1 MSTKGVTCDLKSKE
15 VIKTLSGVQTI
26 VDSFYPDRMTGNDAA
41 NFISSKGKDFVRG
54 NGGNDAYKISKNCKD
69 TVINNYDIHLD
80 DDIIF
85 IDQKYSD
92 LRLKTEPTEQSLE
105 IHATDLGKVA
115 TLLKWFKDKTFQ
127 HASLR
132 TADGVTAILPELASE
147 IESDNKPIAAEFSL
161 ENENCNYARKK
172 YDLSEKQFQKVS
184 RFTAKSKLCRYYVQ
198 GNKLNNYLDPGPGN
212 PYGYQYL
219 EGGDGADTY
228 VIGADYGEFN
238 EINNFAEDLNV
249 DFVMF
254 GVVYK
259 DIEADIDQDADD
271 MIVKSKPTYKKSA
284 VGVRIKNFLLDAKYQ
299 HIVFQSVDKITFKL
313 VTHYP
318 HKKPMIVDYSHLK
331 FNQILNANSL
341 FPSAG
346 VIYGSS
352 KNQNKIS
359 GSSLS
364 TKLTGGSEID
374 IIEGGSGGEQIEGF
388 GGNDILKGNL
398 GDDIIFGGD
407 GDDDI
412 SGGEGNDVISGGYG
426 ADKID
431 GGPGMDAIV
440 LAGDGTKKE
449 GSKVSLKEGKGEGG
463 DAQGDTYESVEIVHG
478 SNFNDTIEG
487 NNENNILSGNGGQ
500 DTLVTYGGY
509 DVLTGGLESDIYDLT
524 NAEGWKVINN
534 FASDS
539 LRDKVLL
546 GDLATHP
553 CIYSYSNDLF
563 VHVRKKN
570 QKFLNLIIKEWYTEE
585 TFRHL
590 QLNYRNINGIL
601 KKRSYAR
608 RTRRRTSVDKWVSFF
623 NTNAKLE
630 VKAHDFESITV
641 QVDDIIKYIPINSYE
656 LYLNYVSENKQY
668 RKIKLSNKLS
678 QGPPSFKLKGNI
690 ISGVMVSIMIS
701 LHRCNQVIAVT
712 SPVNQRSLPT
722 APTNIRLVKRSSTSL
737 SVSWDIP
744 SKATNPNRH
753 HYQYQCIAMKKG
765 AAPKKVFESLSA
777 KGADTFLFNKLQRDT
792 QYTLKVYSVIGGE
805 RSENPLEISTETLNI
820 CKNLKEPENGNIIE
834 ETIEN
839 GLKYAVITCMDG
851 YELAAV
857 NREDSRAKKVTYFNI
872 NPIHTVG
879 KGLLRSTDVSV

>member
-15 VIKTLSGVQTI
+15 VIETLSGVQTI
-26 VDSFYPDRMTGNDAA
+26 VDSLYPDRMTGNDAA
-41 NFISSKGKDFVRG
+41 NFISSKGKDFIQG
-54 NGGNDAYKISKNCKD
+54 NGGNDAYKLSKNCKD

-80 DDIIF
+80 EDIIF
-85 IDQKYSD
+85 IDQDYSD
-92 LRLKTEPTEQSLE
+92 LTLNIEPTEQSLE
-105 IHATDLGKVA
+105 IYVTDLGKVA

-132 TADGVTAILPELASE
+132 TADGVTAILPELASK

-161 ENENCNYARKK
+161 ENENCNYGRKM
-172 YDLSEKQFQKVS
+172 YNLSETKFQKVS
-184 RFTAKSKLCRYYVQ
+184 RFTAKSKLCRYNVQ

-238 EINNFAEDLNV
+238 EINNFAEDLHV

-259 DIEADIDQDADD
+259 DIEVDIDQDAED
-271 MIVKSKPTYKKSA
+271 MIVKTKVNYKNSA
-284 VGVRIKNFLLDAKYQ
+284 VGVRIKNFLVNAKYQ

-341 FPSAG
+341 FESAG

-352 KNQNKIS
+352 KKQNKIS

-364 TKLTGGSEID
+364 DKLTGGSESD

-398 GDDIIFGGD
+398 GDDIMFGGD

-412 SGGEGNDVISGGYG
+412 SGGEGNDVIDGGFG

-431 GGPGMDAIV
+431 GGAGMDAIV
-440 LAGDGTKKE
+440 LAGDGIKKE
-449 GSKVSLKEGKGEGG
+449 GVKVSLKQGKGEGG
-463 DAQGDTYESVEIVHG
+463 DAQGDTYKSVEIVHG
-478 SNFNDTIEG
+478 SDFNDIIEG
-487 NNENNILSGNGGQ
+487 NNDNNILSGNGGQ
-500 DTLVTYGGY
+500 DTLVTYEGY
-509 DVLTGGLESDIYDLT
+509 DVLTGGLESDTYDLT
-524 NAEGWKVINN
+524 NGEGWKVINN

-539 LRDKVLL
+539 VEDNILV
-546 GDLATHP
+546 GNLAKHP
-553 CIYSYSNDLF
+553 CIYSYDNDLYI
-563 VHVRKKN
+563 HLQKKN
-570 QKFLNLIIKEWYTEE
+570 QKFLNLIIKEWYTEG
-585 TFRHL
+585 TFQHL
-590 QLNYRNINGIL
+590 QLNYKSKNGIQT
-601 KKRSYAR
+601 KHSYAK
-608 RTRRRTSVDKWVSFF
+608 RTRRGTSVDKWVSFF

-630 VKAHDFESITV
+630 VNAHDFESITV
-641 QVDDIIKYIPINSYE
+641 QVDDIIKYIPIDSYE
-656 LYLNYVSENKQY
+656 LYLNYVSENKRY

-678 QGPPSFKLKGNI
+678 QGPPSFKLRGNI
-690 ISGVMVSIMIS
+690 LSGVMVSIMIS
-701 LHRCNQVIAVT
+701 LHICNQVIAMT

-722 APTNIRLVKRSSTSL
+722 APTNVRLVKKSSTTL

-744 SKATNPNRH
+744 SKVTNPNRH
-753 HYQYQCIAMKKG
+753 HYQYKCIAITKS
-765 AAPKKVFESLSA
+765 ATPKKVFESLSA
-777 KGADTFLFNKLQRDT
+777 KGAATFLFNRLQPDT
-792 QYTLKVYSVIGGE
+792 QYILQVYSVIGGE
-805 RSENPLEISTETLNI
+805 KSENPLEISTRTLNI
-820 CKNLKEPENGNIIE
+820 CTNLKGPENGNIIE
-834 ETIEN
+834 EKIEN
-839 GLKYAVITCMDG
+839 GIKYAVVTCMDG

-857 NREDSRAKKVTYFNI
+857 NKKDSNTKKVT
-872 NPIHTVG
+872 
-879 KGLLRSTDVSV
+879 SVYITYSSKVL